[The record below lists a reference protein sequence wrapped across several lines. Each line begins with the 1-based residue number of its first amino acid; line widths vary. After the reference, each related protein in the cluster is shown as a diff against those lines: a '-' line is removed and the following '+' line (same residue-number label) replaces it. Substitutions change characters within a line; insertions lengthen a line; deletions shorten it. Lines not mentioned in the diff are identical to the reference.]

1 MKQKLL
7 LLAMALLGLSGT
19 AMADDITFSVG
30 EIQEGKFGVVTV
42 YVTIEKDHYNGFQ
55 VEWTKESMPEGIE
68 VESIEP
74 SDLAK
79 DTYPDLGID
88 FNLKDDAFVLMGY
101 NMKDATEYLPI
112 GENQPICNIYFKAD
126 KTKYP
131 AGSEKVTLDVIHAE
145 LSLMPLAVHFAG
157 EQFGYP
163 NKEIELTFV
172 DPYVSSR
179 TIDAES
185 KYEIHDSYG
194 GYAENIT
201 VIRNIKA
208 ETWSTLCLPFDIK
221 DYKVKENIFG
231 TDATIFSLKDEY
243 AYDADENIITLD
255 FSKVNRTKPIVANT
269 LYIIKTSKDISEFT
283 VNEVVVKKES
293 VSSAATWFD
302 EDSETNILIQGV
314 GVYKYQPIPKNGIF
328 LNDNAFYYSTGTSNV
343 KATRGYFVLDD
354 YFFSEDG
361 AGANIIFTID
371 DEPTAI
377 EGLSTTNYRPNDNV
391 YSISG
396 VYMGKASDMKKLP
409 RGMYIVNNKKIT
421 VK

>member
-194 GYAENIT
+194 GFAENIT

-208 ETWSTLCLPFDIK
+208 ETWSTLCLPFNMA
-221 DYKVKENIFG
+221 YKTKQEIFG
-231 TDATIFSLKDEY
+231 NNLYYLDEEY
-243 AYDADENIITLD
+243 EYEAGENLITLA
-255 FSKVNRTKPIVANT
+255 FRKLSNTKDIEANKLYVVKT
-269 LYIIKTSKDISEFT
+269 LKDISEFT

-293 VSSAATWFD
+293 VSSQASWFD
-302 EDSETNILIQGV
+302 EDSETNIFIKGV
-314 GVYKYQPIPKNGIF
+314 GVYQYQPIPKNGIF

-343 KATRGYFVLDD
+343 KATRGYFVLGD
-354 YFFSEDG
+354 YFFKDG
-361 AGANIIFTID
+361 GASANVIFTID